1 MTTTPAMLRRLG
13 RLNRAELAALSDR
26 DRRASPNA
34 VHLASALAKL
44 ADDNDANYPARA
56 AYRYR

>member
-1 MTTTPAMLRRLG
+1 MLRRLG

-26 DRRASPNA
+26 ADRACPNP

-44 ADDNDANYPARA
+44 ADDDESKYPRRAR
-56 AYRYR
+56 YRYRQ